1 MRLNRTGLK
10 ISCVAAAT
18 VATIAVN
25 APLSPAQP
33 PIVQPGAPG
42 EPSRQISAAE
52 ASDLAGIRYS
62 EADVKFMQ
70 GMISH
75 HAQALEMTQLLDTR
89 TQRDLMRR
97 LAQRI
102 ELSQEDEIAMM
113 QNWLRARDE
122 AVTERNDHHAAD
134 TEPMPGMLTPEEMNR
149 LQQAQ
154 AGEFD
159 LLFLEFM
166 IKHHRGAL
174 TMVETLLSQRGTAQD
189 SQLFAFTSDIT
200 SDQSMEI
207 DRMDVM
213 LSELSPDPR
222 VNLKAGLNDAG
233 EAALNMV
240 LVATLGKPEG
250 FYDPYAP
257 MGLPTPREDD
267 PEPESERQ
275 DQQPTTGSGENAS
288 QNSDG
293 QKPEDSE
300 EESSTTSDR
309 PSLLNFGNT
318 DLAFAGELLFVG
330 NYHGFSTYRAE
341 TPSAPQLVS
350 SVVCPGGQGDVSV
363 VGNLLIM
370 SVEQTRGRL
379 DCGLQGVAE
388 PVSQERF
395 RGIRIF
401 DISDMRLPRQVAAV
415 QTCRGSHTHTLVT
428 DPDDEGNIYV
438 YGSGTG
444 SVRPGE
450 ELDGCSDGRPSEN
463 PDTALF
469 RIDVIRIPLHQP
481 EAAAIVSRP
490 YIFADPESGVT
501 AGLWKGG
508 DHGPGT
514 QTTRETSQCHDITV
528 YPEIGLAAGACSG
541 NGILF
546 DISNPTN
553 PVRLDQVVDPG
564 FAFWHSATFNND
576 GSKVIFTDE
585 WGGGG
590 RARCRASDPRDWGA
604 DAIFDI
610 VDGQMEFRSYFKLP
624 APQSEQENCVAHNGS
639 LIPVPG
645 RDIFVQAWYQGGI
658 SVIDFTDSSNPV
670 EIAFFDRGPL
680 DADTLVMGGYWSA
693 YWNRGFIYATEI
705 ARGLDVLELVPSDVL
720 SENEIAAASLVATDT
735 FNPQQQRRVNW
746 SARPLVARAYLDQL
760 ERTAELSM
768 EQHGALLQLLERVDQ
783 LDINSPQGNAS
794 IADDLTRAATSL
806 KDNVDD
812 ATGRTKARLGALAET
827 LTAMAEPLR

>member
-1 MRLNRTGLK
+1 MHLNLTGLK

-18 VATIAVN
+18 VATIAVD

-102 ELSQEDEIAMM
+102 ELSQEDEIVMM

-122 AVTERNDHHAAD
+122 AVTERHDHHAAD

-233 EAALNMV
+233 EAAWNMT

-257 MGLPTPREDD
+257 MGLPAPREDD
-267 PEPESERQ
+267 PEPESERR

-401 DISDMRLPRQVAAV
+401 DISDIRDPQYISNV
-415 QTCRGSHTHTLVT
+415 QTCRGSHTHSVLKDPNDDENVYIYVSGSAPVRPADELPGCVSA
-428 DPDDEGNIYV
+428 DPDEDPN
-438 YGSGTG
+438 SA
-444 SVRPGE
+444 R
-450 ELDGCSDGRPSEN
+450 
-463 PDTALF
+463 F
-469 RIDVIRIPLHQP
+469 RIEVIQVPLANP
-481 EAAAIVSRP
+481 AAADLSCCRPRSLAGEVSSR
-490 YIFADPESGVT
+490 
-501 AGLWKGG
+501 
-508 DHGPGT
+508 
-514 QTTRETSQCHDITV
+514 
-528 YPEIGLAAGACSG
+528 
-541 NGILF
+541 
-546 DISNPTN
+546 
-553 PVRLDQVVDPG
+553 
-564 FAFWHSATFNND
+564 
-576 GSKVIFTDE
+576 GS
-585 WGGGG
+585 
-590 RARCRASDPRDWGA
+590 
-604 DAIFDI
+604 
-610 VDGQMEFRSYFKLP
+610 
-624 APQSEQENCVAHNGS
+624 
-639 LIPVPG
+639 
-645 RDIFVQAWYQGGI
+645 
-658 SVIDFTDSSNPV
+658 
-670 EIAFFDRGPL
+670 
-680 DADTLVMGGYWSA
+680 
-693 YWNRGFIYATEI
+693 
-705 ARGLDVLELVPSDVL
+705 
-720 SENEIAAASLVATDT
+720 AASIRFD
-735 FNPQQQRRVNW
+735 
-746 SARPLVARAYLDQL
+746 
-760 ERTAELSM
+760 
-768 EQHGALLQLLERVDQ
+768 
-783 LDINSPQGNAS
+783 NAAS
-794 IADDLTRAATSL
+794 
-806 KDNVDD
+806 
-812 ATGRTKARLGALAET
+812 
-827 LTAMAEPLR
+827 